1 MATKLK
7 IKKTRGDTARTTFT
21 IKDSNKVIVNIATW
35 AGFTL
40 TVDPSEAPV
49 DGSTKVSQVTGT
61 LVSNGADGRVYF
73 TTDGLIPVGEYF
85 FDVQA
90 VDANGGKIT
99 IAKGGYSVEQDITK
113 I

>member
-1 MATKLK
+1 MYK
-7 IKKTRGDTARTTFT
+7 IFT
-21 IKDSNKVIVNIATW
+21 PN
-35 AGFTL
+35 
-40 TVDPSEAPV
+40 
-49 DGSTKVSQVTGT
+49 
-61 LVSNGADGRVYF
+61 
-73 TTDGLIPVGEYF
+73 GLIPVGEYF